1 LMLLFRPLELLQLPE
16 TMVNSL
22 GASPL
27 RIRAAAVLLALVM
40 SALIINAVGVIGFIG
55 LAAPHLARFGGAR
68 TSRQLVLHSA
78 LTGSGLLW
86 FTDLC

>member
-1 LMLLFRPLELLQLPE
+1 
-16 TMVNSL
+16 MVNSL

-68 TSRQLVLHSA
+68 TRASWCCIA
-78 LTGSGLLW
+78 P
-86 FTDLC
+86 